1 LLSILAS
8 EAAVHHVELP
18 IPAFFYG
25 VIAMAAF
32 LALAGVTWSYR
43 NVANRHDHKTSSQQ
57 AHH

>member
-1 LLSILAS
+1 MLSILAS
-8 EAAVHHVELP
+8 EAAVHHAELP

-32 LALAGVTWSYR
+32 LALGGVTWSYR
-43 NVANRHDHKTSSQQ
+43 NVANRHEHKTSSQQ

>member
-8 EAAVHHVELP
+8 EGVVHHTELP
-18 IPAFFYG
+18 IPAIMFG
-25 VIAMAAF
+25 AIAMLAF
-32 LALAGVTWSYR
+32 LALAGITWSYR